1 MNQTMKVVMM
11 ALVLLYIVS
20 PIDMAPGPL
29 DDMIV
34 ALLGFAGTR
43 FLGSSSKVDNSDR
56 QDY

>member
-1 MNQTMKVVMM
+1 MNQTMKVAMM

-20 PIDMAPGPL
+20 PVDMAPGPI

-43 FLGSSSKVDNSDR
+43 FLNGSSKLDNSEKK
-56 QDY
+56 DY

>member
-1 MNQTMKVVMM
+1 MNQTMKVIMM

-20 PIDMAPGPL
+20 PVDAAPGPV

-43 FLGSSSKVDNSDR
+43 FLGSNSNKDF
-56 QDY
+56 